1 MSSAWPCNVDV
12 WRLGWTC
19 LPMVLAA
26 CTADKVHVVVTRKAL
41 NGRIPDVISVREEA
55 ILHTNDRLVRRE
67 SDRNWDLTVTLSR
80 GSDDM
85 PGPK

>member
-26 CTADKVHVVVTRKAL
+26 CTADKVHVVTRKAL

-67 SDRNWDLTVTLSR
+67 SDRNWYLAVTECRRLR
-80 GSDDM
+80 NM